1 LLLTVEAQDANGI
14 HCFHHEGR
22 VSFAVEGPAEIVGVD
37 NGCMTIDDPYVGAS
51 MTLFQGRASVQ
62 LRLTGETGAVTV
74 HASANG
80 LHSVSKRI
88 LIQNKE

>member
-1 LLLTVEAQDANGI
+1 MLLTVEAQDANSV

-22 VSFAVEGPAEIVGVD
+22 VQFSVEGPAEIVGVD
-37 NGCMTIDDPYVGAS
+37 NGCMTIDDPYGGTS

-62 LRLTGETGAVTV
+62 IRLTGKSGGVTV

-80 LHSVSKRI
+80 LPPVSKRI
-88 LIQNKE
+88 LIQSKE